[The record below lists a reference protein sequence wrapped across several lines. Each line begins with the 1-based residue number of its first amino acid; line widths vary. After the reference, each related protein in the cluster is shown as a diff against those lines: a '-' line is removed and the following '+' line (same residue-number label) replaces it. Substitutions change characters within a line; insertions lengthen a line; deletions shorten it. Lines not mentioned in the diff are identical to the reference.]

1 MLPSQVTE
9 IKQQAIIEKA
19 QDPNSS
25 VSPEA
30 AREALVDESKRAGV
44 PAFRFDPNASNEA
57 KAAQMGAVRFTL
69 TFPLTPLTNSSIM
82 LDYST

>member
-30 AREALVDESKRAGV
+30 AREALVDESKKAGV
-44 PAFRFDPNASNEA
+44 PAFRFDPDASREA
-57 KAAQMGAVRFTL
+57 KEAQMKAVRVWF
-69 TFPLTPLTNSSIM
+69 
-82 LDYST
+82 

>member
-30 AREALVDESKRAGV
+30 AREALVEESKRAGV

-57 KAAQMGAVRFTL
+57 KAAQMGAVRFHFDISRNT
-69 TFPLTPLTNSSIM
+69 I
-82 LDYST
+82 D